1 MIKGRAKEIARI
13 SGVPA
18 VAVVR
23 CPRWRTRRKRTDNS
37 GRHRSTIISA
47 VSALISAVS
56 LSLAGSLGGLLC
68 ASLLLLLPASRRNR
82 LVPWLVSYAV
92 GALLGVAL
100 MALLPE
106 ALELKSA
113 PHVFGTLLA
122 GILGFFVLEKAVL
135 WRHCHTDSCEV
146 HGVSASLVLVG
157 GAFHNFVD
165 GAMIGAAVLTS
176 VPLGISTAAA
186 VAAHEV
192 PQEIGDFAV
201 LLHAG
206 YSRGKA
212 LALNILSGM
221 ASVAGAVVS
230 VLLVDVL
237 PGMLP
242 YLLAVA
248 AASFLYVAMSDLIPD
263 LHNRGPSGTIAV
275 RQVVLIGAGMATVL
289 LL

>member
-1 MIKGRAKEIARI
+1 MPLLA
-13 SGVPA
+13 
-18 VAVVR
+18 
-23 CPRWRTRRKRTDNS
+23 T
-37 GRHRSTIISA
+37 
-47 VSALISAVS
+47 ALG
-56 LSLAGSLGGLLC
+56 LSLLGSFGGLLL
-68 ASLLLLLPASRRNR
+68 ASSLLLFTDKVRTRM
-82 LVPWLVSYAV
+82 VPWLVSYAV

-106 ALELKSA
+106 ALELRPA

-135 WRHCHTDSCEV
+135 WRHCHTDTCEV
-146 HGVSASLVLVG
+146 HGVSASLVLIG
-157 GAFHNFVD
+157 GAVHNFVD

-176 VPLGISTAAA
+176 LPLGISTAAA

-206 YSRGKA
+206 YSRGRA
-212 LALNILSGM
+212 LALNVLCGL
-221 ASVAGAVVS
+221 ASVAGAVAA
-230 VLLVDVL
+230 VLLVNIL

-248 AASFLYVAMSDLIPD
+248 ASSFLYVAMSDLIPD
-263 LHNRGPSGTIAV
+263 LHHRGPSGAV
-275 RQVVLIGAGMATVL
+275 AIRQVVLIGLGMATVL